1 MKAQFFCQANIVESK
16 LRVQRKSVPFDAF
29 MRMPERFLSNS
40 QLIRAEEK
48 LFLLVI
54 WLTREE
60 KIITLKA

>member
-29 MRMPERFLSNS
+29 MRMLERFLSNS

-48 LFLLVI
+48 LFLLGI

>member
-1 MKAQFFCQANIVESK
+1 M
-16 LRVQRKSVPFDAF
+16 L
-29 MRMPERFLSNS
+29 ERFLSNS

-48 LFLLVI
+48 LFLLGI

>member
-1 MKAQFFCQANIVESK
+1 MKAQFFYQANIVESK

-29 MRMPERFLSNS
+29 MRMHERFLSNS

-48 LFLLVI
+48 LFLLGI

-60 KIITLKA
+60 KVITLKA